1 MIESSTQPRTEG
13 PVAKAIEHQTSKI
26 PSDIFLW
33 AALGFLGVSAVRSIR
48 SRRGGGSGENFIS
61 SLGPTFLMLGVYN
74 KIVKLHGSDKYDE
87 ESQLAGQYV
96 G

>member
-1 MIESSTQPRTEG
+1 MIDSTTQPRTEG

-48 SRRGGGSGENFIS
+48 SRRGGSGEGFLS
-61 SLGPTFLMLGVYN
+61 SLGPTLLMLGVYN

>member
-1 MIESSTQPRTEG
+1 MIESTTQPRTEG

-26 PSDIFLW
+26 PSDVFLW

-48 SRRGGGSGENFIS
+48 SRRDSGESFLS
-61 SLGPTFLMLGVYN
+61 TLGPTLLLLGVYN
-74 KIVKLHGSDKYDE
+74 KIVKLHGSDKFDE
-87 ESQLAGQYV
+87 ERQLEGQYA

>member
-1 MIESSTQPRTEG
+1 MIDSTTQPRTEG

-33 AALGFLGVSAVRSIR
+33 AALGFVGVSAFRSIR
-48 SRRGGGSGENFIS
+48 SRRDSGESFVS
-61 SLGPTFLMLGVYN
+61 TLGPTLLMLGLYN

-87 ESQLAGQYV
+87 ERQVAGQYA

>member
-1 MIESSTQPRTEG
+1 MIDSTTQPRTEG

-26 PSDIFLW
+26 PSDVFLW

-48 SRRGGGSGENFIS
+48 SRRSPGESFFS
-61 SLGPTFLMLGVYN
+61 TLGPTLLMLGVYN
-74 KIVKLHGSDKYDE
+74 KIVKLHGSDRYDE
-87 ESQLAGQYV
+87 ERQVAGQYA